1 MSLTTKNQSPHQK
14 AKRLSPRQ
22 KMINLMY
29 VVLMAMLALN
39 VSSDVLNGF
48 SLVDEGLNRSKE
60 NTNIQN
66 QAIYSA
72 LDEAMKQNPEKTKEW
87 YDKATQVRNLSDSL
101 YQFAEQLKWEIVRE
115 ADGED
120 GDIHNISGKENL
132 EAATHVMLAPGIGK
146 GGKLRDAIDSY
157 RVAVVKMI
165 NDEKERKIIADNLST
180 EVPAKGKL
188 LGKNWQEY
196 MFENTPVA
204 ASVTLLTKLQNDVRH
219 AEGEIL
225 HQLVANID
233 IKDVRVNEINA
244 YVIPTAQ
251 TVVRGGK
258 FSAQIIMAAVDTTS
272 RPDIYIGNT
281 LLKTQNG
288 RYETICNSTG
298 DFNLTGYLVM
308 HNGNGETIRR
318 EFSQPYTVVEPTAT
332 VSATMMNMLY
342 AGYQNPISVSVPG
355 IPNGKIN
362 LSMTG
367 GSLTKKGDGSYT
379 AVPTTVGSDVTF
391 TVTAENEGRMQ
402 EMGQFKYHVRKLPD
416 PIPFISYSDA
426 KGSPAR
432 YKGGAP
438 LGKAVLLSAK
448 GLSAAIDDGLLD
460 ISFRVTSFQTTF
472 FDNMGNAVP
481 EVSKSSD
488 FTERQRG
495 MFRQLS
501 RGKRFYIT
509 QVHAVG
515 PDGIERTLPTAMEV
529 IVN

>member
-1 MSLTTKNQSPHQK
+1 MAQHKKKLT
-14 AKRLSPRQ
+14 PRQ

-48 SLVDEGLNRSKE
+48 SLVDEGLNRSKD
-60 NTNIQN
+60 NSSSQN
-66 QAIYSA
+66 AAIYQT
-72 LDEAMKQNPEKTKEW
+72 LEEAMKQNPEKVKEW
-87 YDKATQVRNLSDSL
+87 YNKAKQVRSMSDSL
-101 YQFAEQLKWEIVRE
+101 YQFAENLKWEIVRE
-115 ADGED
+115 ADGSD
-120 GDIHNISGKENL
+120 GDIYNIEGKENL

-146 GGKLRDAIDSY
+146 GGKLFDAINEY
-157 RVAVVKMI
+157 RESVLKMV
-165 NDEKERKIIADNLST
+165 DDKTQRKIIADNLST
-180 EVPAKGKL
+180 EVPQKGKL

-225 HQLVANID
+225 HKLVSNID

-244 YVIPTAQ
+244 YVIPTSQ

-258 FSAQIIMAAVDTTS
+258 FSAQIIMAAVDTTQ

-281 LLKTQNG
+281 LLKSAGG

-298 DFNLTGYLVM
+298 DFTLHGYLVM
-308 HNGNGETIRR
+308 RNGNGETIRR

-355 IPNGKIN
+355 IPTNKVN
-362 LSMTG
+362 VTMSG
-367 GSLTKKGDGSYT
+367 GTLTKQADGNYI
-379 AVPTTVGSDVTF
+379 AVPSKVGDDVTF
-391 TVTAENEGRMQ
+391 TVTAENEGHQQ
-402 EMGQFKYHVRKLPD
+402 EMGKFVYHVRKLPD
-416 PIPFISYSDA
+416 PTAYIDYNDA
-426 KGSPAR
+426 SGNKTR
-432 YKGGAP
+432 YKGGTP
-438 LGKAVLLSAK
+438 LSKSALMSAA
-448 GLSAAIDDGLLD
+448 GIGAAIDDGLLD
-460 ISFRVTSFQTTF
+460 IQFRVVSFETTF

-481 EVSKSSD
+481 EVSRTAN
-488 FTERQRG
+488 FTDRQRE
-495 MFRQLS
+495 MFRRLN
-501 RGKRFYIT
+501 RGKRFYISR
-509 QVHAVG
+509 VHAVG
-515 PDGIERTLPTAMEV
+515 PDGIERTLPASMEV

>member
-1 MSLTTKNQSPHQK
+1 MATHKKKLT
-14 AKRLSPRQ
+14 PRQ

-48 SLVDEGLNRSKE
+48 SLVDEGLNRSKD

-66 QAIYSA
+66 QAIYA
-72 LDEAMKQNPEKTKEW
+72 TLHDAMDKNPEKTREW
-87 YDKATQVRNLSDSL
+87 YDKAQRVRSLSDSL
-101 YQFAEQLKWEIVRE
+101 YNFAEQLKWEIVKE
-115 ADGED
+115 ADGKD
-120 GDIHNISGKENL
+120 GDIRNIRSKENL
-132 EAATHVMLAPGIGK
+132 EAATHIMLAPGIGK
-146 GGKLRDAIDSY
+146 GGKLRDAIIAY
-157 RVAVVKMI
+157 RQEILKMV
-165 NDEKERKIIADNLST
+165 NDKNQQKIIADNLST
-180 EVPAKGKL
+180 DVPAKGKI

-258 FSAQIIMAAVDTTS
+258 FSAQIIMAAVDTTA

-281 LLKTQNG
+281 LLKTNNG

-298 DFNLTGYLVM
+298 NFTLNGYLVM
-308 HNGNGETIRR
+308 RNGNGESIRR
-318 EFSQPYTVVEPTAT
+318 EFSQPYTVVEPSAT

-355 IPNGKIN
+355 IPIN
-362 LSMTG
+362 KVSASMSG
-367 GSLTKKGDGSYT
+367 GSLTKQGDGSYI
-379 AVPTTVGSDVTF
+379 AVPSKVGDDVTI

-402 EMGQFKYHVRKLPD
+402 EMGKFMFHVRKLPD
-416 PIPFISYSDA
+416 PTPFISYNDD
-426 KGSPAR
+426 KGTPVR
-432 YKGGAP
+432 YKGGTP
-438 LGKAVLLSAK
+438 LGKGMLIGAK

-460 ISFRVTSFQTTF
+460 ITFRVTSFQTTF

-481 EVSKSSD
+481 EVSKSGE
-488 FTERQRG
+488 FTDRQRA

-501 RGKRFYIT
+501 RGKRFYIS
-509 QVHAVG
+509 QVHAIG
-515 PDGIERTLPTAMEV
+515 PDGIERTLPSAMEV